1 MKKLIVLT
9 MLGFLTACM
18 DNHNSDYVSSSS
30 YSTHQTIKVKVISR
44 RAVTVS
50 RDDGVVG
57 VGAGAAIGGLAGS
70 SITDSEAEKTILTI
84 GGAILGGMVG
94 DSIEKEG
101 SKIKANEYVLE
112 KSDGSLITIVI
123 KDGSFRKGDKA
134 YLIMGKKPVLRLI
147 D

>member
-44 RAVTVS
+44 RSVTVS

-70 SITDSEAEKTILTI
+70 SITDSEAEKILT
-84 GGAILGGMVG
+84 VG
-94 DSIEKEG
+94 DAVKFIEGKSSTRTIERINSI
-101 SKIKANEYVLE
+101 
-112 KSDGSLITIVI
+112 
-123 KDGSFRKGDKA
+123 
-134 YLIMGKKPVLRLI
+134 
-147 D
+147 